1 MNEGIIEPVSD
12 NNTSDNTQ
20 YLPYGPVVR
29 EQRYATKV
37 RIVYEASVKTSGQF
51 SLNGTLH
58 SGPCLLQLFQEVLCF
73 LLGQV
78 ALVADIHQTF
88 LQIEIGNLHRDY
100 RRFLRYEN
108 MENPNLMNIYR
119 FTRLVFGLI
128 CSPFILNATV
138 KVHIQNFINDET
150 VRILTQFLR
159 DLYVGHTASSLEV
172 LLKRLNFTVFVSRF
186 C

>member
-88 LQIEIGNLHRDY
+88 LQIEIDNLHRDY
-100 RRFLRYEN
+100 
-108 MENPNLMNIYR
+108 
-119 FTRLVFGLI
+119 
-128 CSPFILNATV
+128 
-138 KVHIQNFINDET
+138 
-150 VRILTQFLR
+150 
-159 DLYVGHTASSLEV
+159 
-172 LLKRLNFTVFVSRF
+172 
-186 C
+186 